1 MLDTNGR
8 YDSKSHLAEMI
19 ALMGPPPGTLLARS
33 KAMLEHDWPEAVTND
48 TGKLC
53 NNAQEFFNGPFFNAG
68 ESTISYSIPAQLY

>member
-1 MLDTNGR
+1 MLILLFRKLWNILGSKGLFQQVLDTNGR

-53 NNAQEFFNGPFFNAG
+53 NNAQEFF
-68 ESTISYSIPAQLY
+68 